1 MIHIAYPIMF
11 LLLLLP
17 FAVRYFL
24 PTLKGMHGDAL
35 HVPFLKDLAN
45 INLKSGSVWGQV
57 NISDSQ
63 KLSLRFWELFV
74 VFFLLVLALS
84 RPQWVGEPIRIHSQS
99 RDILLVMDISNSMAE
114 PDFVINRRAVSRLN
128 AVKKVA
134 GEFIDRRANDRIGLI
149 LFGTRAYLQSPI
161 TYDKAAVKQILYSMQ
176 EGMAGNST
184 AIGDALG
191 LALKSLKD
199 SKNAEDKIII
209 LLTDG
214 ENNDGSITLPI
225 LLTDGENN
233 DGSITLPQAVKL
245 AKDAGVKIYTIG
257 VGGDRRDFASF
268 FGLRLG
274 GEVDEAGLKQVAD
287 DTSGTY
293 FRARDTESLQKVYEA
308 IDELEPT
315 QNEDS
320 FVQETKE
327 FYYIPLLAALILGMF
342 LVWQIR
348 KGR

>member
-1 MIHIAYPIMF
+1 MMHIAYPLMF
-11 LLLLLP
+11 LLLILP

-35 HVPFLKDLAN
+35 HIPFLKDLAN
-45 INLKSGSVWGQV
+45 INLKSGSLWGQV
-57 NISDSQ
+57 NIEDSH
-63 KLSLRFWELFV
+63 KFSFHFWELFV
-74 VFFLLVLALS
+74 VFCLLVLAMS
-84 RPQWVGEPIRIHSQS
+84 RPQWVGEPIRIHRQS
-99 RDILLVMDISNSMAE
+99 RDILLVMDISNSMEE
-114 PDFVINRRAVSRLN
+114 PDFVINHRPVSRLN

-134 GEFIDRRANDRIGLI
+134 GDFIDRRSDDRIGLI

-176 EGMAGNST
+176 AGMAGNST

-191 LALKSLKD
+191 LALKSLKG
-199 SKNAEDKIII
+199 SKNTEDKIII

-214 ENNDGSITLPI
+214 ENNDGSV
-225 LLTDGENN
+225 
-233 DGSITLPQAVKL
+233 TLPQAVKL
-245 AKDAGVKIYTIG
+245 AKETGVKIYTIG
-257 VGGDRRDFASF
+257 VGGDRKDFASF

-274 GEVDEAGLKQVAD
+274 GEVDEAGLKQIAD

-293 FRARDTESLQKVYEA
+293 FRARDTEGLQKVYEA
-308 IDELEPT
+308 IDELEPN

-327 FYYIPLLAALILGMF
+327 FYYIPLLAALVLGML
-342 LVWQIR
+342 LVFQIR
-348 KGR
+348 KGK

>member
-214 ENNDGSITLPI
+214 ENNDGSITLP
-225 LLTDGENN
+225 
-233 DGSITLPQAVKL
+233 QAVKL

>member
-1 MIHIAYPIMF
+1 M
-11 LLLLLP
+11 
-17 FAVRYFL
+17 
-24 PTLKGMHGDAL
+24 
-35 HVPFLKDLAN
+35 
-45 INLKSGSVWGQV
+45 
-57 NISDSQ
+57 
-63 KLSLRFWELFV
+63 
-74 VFFLLVLALS
+74 
-84 RPQWVGEPIRIHSQS
+84 
-99 RDILLVMDISNSMAE
+99 
-114 PDFVINRRAVSRLN
+114 
-128 AVKKVA
+128 
-134 GEFIDRRANDRIGLI
+134 
-149 LFGTRAYLQSPI
+149 FGTRAYLQSPI

-176 EGMAGNST
+176 AGMAGNST

-199 SKNAEDKIII
+199 SKNAEDKII
-209 LLTDG
+209 
-214 ENNDGSITLPI
+214 I

-327 FYYIPLLAALILGMF
+327 FYYIPLLAALILGML

>member
-1 MIHIAYPIMF
+1 MIHIAYPLMF

-17 FAVRYFL
+17 FVVHYLFS
-24 PTLKGMHGDAL
+24 PLKGMHGDAL

-57 NISDSQ
+57 NVSDSS
-63 KLSLRFWELFV
+63 KLSLHFWELLA
-74 VFFLLVLALS
+74 VFALLVCAMS

-99 RDILLVMDISNSMAE
+99 RDVLLVMDISNSMAE
-114 PDFVINRRAVSRLN
+114 PDFVINRRPVSRLN

-134 GEFIDRRANDRIGLI
+134 GEFIDRRADDRIGLI

-176 EGMAGNST
+176 AGMAGNST

-199 SKNAEDKIII
+199 SPNAQDKVII

-214 ENNDGSITLPI
+214 ENNDGA
-225 LLTDGENN
+225 
-233 DGSITLPQAVKL
+233 ITLPQAIKL
-245 AKDAGVKIYTIG
+245 AKEAGVKIYTIG
-257 VGGDRRDFASF
+257 VGGDRRDFSSF

-274 GEVDEAGLKQVAD
+274 GEVDEAGLKQIAD

-293 FRARDTESLQKVYEA
+293 FRARDTESLQQVYAA

-315 QNEDS
+315 QNEDN

-327 FYYIPLLAALILGMF
+327 YYYIPLLAALVLGML

>member
-57 NISDSQ
+57 NVSASQ

-176 EGMAGNST
+176 AGMAGNST
-184 AIGDALG
+184 SIGDALG

-214 ENNDGSITLPI
+214 
-225 LLTDGENN
+225 
-233 DGSITLPQAVKL
+233 
-245 AKDAGVKIYTIG
+245 
-257 VGGDRRDFASF
+257 
-268 FGLRLG
+268 
-274 GEVDEAGLKQVAD
+274 
-287 DTSGTY
+287 
-293 FRARDTESLQKVYEA
+293 
-308 IDELEPT
+308 
-315 QNEDS
+315 
-320 FVQETKE
+320 
-327 FYYIPLLAALILGMF
+327 
-342 LVWQIR
+342 
-348 KGR
+348 

>member
-57 NISDSQ
+57 NVSASQ

-176 EGMAGNST
+176 AGMAGNST

-199 SKNAEDKIII
+199 SKNAEDKII
-209 LLTDG
+209 
-214 ENNDGSITLPI
+214 I

-327 FYYIPLLAALILGMF
+327 FYYIPLLAALIFGML